1 MSDNNKT
8 AAEKELA
15 AKNMRVVII
24 VSLMAAGFYAAI
36 VVMYM

>member
-1 MSDNNKT
+1 MSENDKT

-15 AKNMRVVII
+15 AKNIRVAVV
-24 VSLMAAGFYAAI
+24 VSLVAAGFYAAI

>member
-1 MSDNNKT
+1 MSDDDKT

-24 VSLMAAGFYAAI
+24 VSLVAIGFYVG
-36 VVMYM
+36 VVLMYM